1 MGRVSSPRSIG
12 LPGGAVVELYGPDRS
27 GKTSFALRA
36 LAKAQ
41 ESGEVAAYVGSA
53 RPFDREQA
61 LRSGV
66 DLASLVVAQPE
77 SGGEAFAIGEK
88 LARSGEVGAMV
99 LDTLEAPAPESVKAL
114 AASLARGATVCMVVN
129 RVREM
134 TGLIFGEPS
143 ADPGW
148 RALERS
154 AALKIRMRRFSA
166 IAVEEKGWLFRKQR
180 AAKFDIIS
188 P

>member
-1 MGRVSSPRSIG
+1 M
-12 LPGGAVVELYGPDRS
+12 ELYGPDRS

-41 ESGEVAAYVGSA
+41 ESGEVAAYIGFA
-53 RPFDREQA
+53 RPFDPVRA
-61 LRSGV
+61 SRLGV

-77 SGGEAFAIGEK
+77 SGDEAFAIGEK

-99 LDTLEAPAPESVKAL
+99 VDTQESPAPESVRAL
-114 AASLARGATVCMVVN
+114 AASLARGGAVCMVVN
-129 RVREM
+129 RVKEM
-134 TGLIFGEPS
+134 TGLIFGDPAGE
-143 ADPGW
+143 PGW

-154 AALKIRMRRFSA
+154 AALKIRMRRFS
-166 IAVEEKGWLFRKQR
+166 GWSIEPAGLLRLFSRKQR